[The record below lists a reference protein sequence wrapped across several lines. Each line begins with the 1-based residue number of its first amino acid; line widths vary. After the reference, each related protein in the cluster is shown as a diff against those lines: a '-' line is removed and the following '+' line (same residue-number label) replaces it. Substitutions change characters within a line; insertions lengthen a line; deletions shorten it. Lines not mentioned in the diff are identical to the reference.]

1 MAPEEAERDLVNYPQ
16 RWCSYPF
23 LIKANQ
29 VLVLGWFCCTNS
41 VQAVNPLRTRLL
53 FHLHESHCRVASFS
67 RCIHLQ
73 FPSIVRNDYGTRE
86 QIRLHWLFTRVAP
99 GFACLLWHPHM
110 TDPLT
115 TVALISKKKKDWIC
129 SLFSGGWVWTHYTK
143 SWCGITLM
151 ISVDLMLQFWSFASS
166 VQDTPGTYI
175 THSATR
181 PLSDITGGKFI
192 RFHAA
197 LSGATKWIYTS
208 ISRHSAALSVTRKHT
223 LMCKNGAVTL

>member
-1 MAPEEAERDLVNYPQ
+1 MRATV
-16 RWCSYPF
+16 
-23 LIKANQ
+23 
-29 VLVLGWFCCTNS
+29 
-41 VQAVNPLRTRLL
+41 
-53 FHLHESHCRVASFS
+53 ESHHSVAVYISSF
-67 RCIHLQ
+67 
-73 FPSIVRNDYGTRE
+73 P
-86 QIRLHWLFTRVAP
+86 A
-99 GFACLLWHPHM
+99 LLWM
-110 TDPLT
+110 TMELGNKYDYIDSLRELLLALHAYFGIHTWLILWPLWLWL
-115 TVALISKKKKDWIC
+115 VKKKKDWIC